1 MKETAFILL
10 NFSLFLLAISA
21 SAQTN
26 SSHQNK
32 TSNNTMTTTLQPTQ
46 PVKDFFTAFGKGD
59 FQGILNTI
67 NDHCTIIA
75 VRAGERSGKQ
85 LYGTY
90 QGKEGVKEF
99 LSNLSATFDTKAFSV
114 EHIVGD
120 SNIVFANGKFTHQL
134 KTTGKLFSS
143 DWTLMCVV
151 KEGKILE
158 YHFLEDSA
166 MFVQAS
172 AQ

>member
-1 MKETAFILL
+1 MKKTAFILL
-10 NFSLFLLAISA
+10 NFSLLLSVISV

-26 SSHQNK
+26 SSHQTK
-32 TSNNTMTTTLQPTQ
+32 TSSNTMTTTIQPTQ
-46 PVKDFFTAFGKGD
+46 PVKDFFTAFSKGD
-59 FQGILNTI
+59 FQGILNVFD
-67 NDHCTIIA
+67 DHCIITA
-75 VRAGERSGKQ
+75 VRAGERSSKQ

-99 LSNLSATFDTKAFSV
+99 LTNLSAIFDTKAFSV
-114 EHIVGD
+114 EHIVGESD
-120 SNIVFANGKFTHQL
+120 IVFANGKFTHQL
-134 KTTGKLFSS
+134 KTTGRLFSS

-151 KEGKILE
+151 KDGKILD

-166 MFVQAS
+166 MFVEAS